1 MNTSAAPAD
10 TTHRQPALL
19 WAPDSRL
26 HRVLASWQEK
36 NTTAAL
42 LHSSTDPGE
51 AKKFLKWRRCGCVAR
66 CDRLRRRGR
75 QLPDAA
81 FACPVTGL
89 KRSRS
94 RSGLEFVWYFFAA
107 TLLTFPWA
115 TTPDDALYSSD
126 SPEVINSWLRGIMR
140 HEHAFVLVTLE
151 RLTNLSNWVL
161 VNTIVPTL
169 FQCQFAHVCWWV
181 LAQYLWVFAAAV
193 GRYYDNLF
201 IWELFGSRRRCF
213 ESTAS
218 DRGMVL
224 IINASKNWRGKNNVV
239 WKSHVILK
247 SCFQLL
253 SVVLAVRFQW
263 RPGLNIHALIVF
275 LHFTIGW
282 WISLSISPLK
292 M

>member
-1 MNTSAAPAD
+1 MS
-10 TTHRQPALL
+10 L
-19 WAPDSRL
+19 
-26 HRVLASWQEK
+26 V
-36 NTTAAL
+36 AAL
-42 LHSSTDPGE
+42 T
-51 AKKFLKWRRCGCVAR
+51 
-66 CDRLRRRGR
+66 CD
-75 QLPDAA
+75 
-81 FACPVTGL
+81 VTGL
-89 KRSRS
+89 KQSGS
-94 RSGLEFVWYFFAA
+94 RSGLEFVWCFLAA

-181 LAQYLWVFAAAV
+181 LVQYLGVFTAAV

-213 ESTAS
+213 SSTAS
-218 DRGMVL
+218 DQALVL
-224 IINASKNWRGKNNVV
+224 IINASKNRRGKITLYE
-239 WKSHVILK
+239 SH
-247 SCFQLL
+247 
-253 SVVLAVRFQW
+253 
-263 RPGLNIHALIVF
+263 
-275 LHFTIGW
+275 
-282 WISLSISPLK
+282 